1 MAETRP
7 LLSRFQQWIDEFRGR
22 ENQMTMVL
30 AVGVGVL
37 VGLVT
42 VAFVLVTGRLAA
54 RMYPAGGAGWRRL
67 LVPTLGS
74 LFTGFLLAKYFPFA
88 RGSGI
93 PQAKFALMV
102 NDGYIRFRTVAGKLL
117 CCSISLASGIALG
130 REGPSVQVGAGIA
143 SVLGRNLGLSR
154 KQVKALLPV
163 GCAAALAAA
172 FNTPVA
178 AVIFTLEEIMGD
190 MHAAVLGTAALGSA
204 ASWMV
209 LHYFLG
215 DNPLFHVPSYQLVHN
230 TELIVYSVLGVIG
243 GLGSVAFVK
252 LLLWL
257 RERFRH
263 LPRRT
268 VWLQPTVGG
277 LTVGVMGYFLP
288 NVMGVG
294 YDFVGRVLNGD
305 AILQTVAILCVLK
318 IIATATSYASGNAG
332 GIFGP
337 SLFIGAMMGAVTGG
351 VAHALFPGSTAGP
364 GAYALV
370 GMGTAFAGILRT
382 PFTSVL
388 MIFELT
394 RDYTIIVPLMISNTI
409 AYLISEKFQ
418 HLPIY
423 EALAKQDGIH
433 MPDPHSKT
441 RLGEAV
447 TVMRTPPVVLPVNS
461 RAADAMAQVK
471 DSHFD
476 AWPVGDDGRFQGMVR
491 HADLARAL
499 SLENQSATLHEL
511 IEGPE
516 TFPHAH
522 ADHPLPAVLE
532 RMGSSGLNVLP
543 VLGRANLHE
552 LLGIIVLDDVLK
564 AYGFAARGTK

>member
-1 MAETRP
+1 MAESQP
-7 LLSRFQQWIDEFRGR
+7 LSVRLRQWIDEFRDR

-42 VAFVLVTGRLAA
+42 VAFILVTGRLAA
-54 RMYPAGGAGWRRL
+54 RMYPAGVAGWRRIL
-67 LVPTLGS
+67 IPTLGS
-74 LFTGFLLAKYFPFA
+74 LFTGVLLARYFPFA
-88 RGSGI
+88 RGSGV

-102 NDGYIRFRTVAGKLL
+102 NDGFIRFRTVAGKLL

-143 SVLGRNLGLSR
+143 SMLGRNLGLSR

-172 FNTPVA
+172 FNTPIA

-190 MHAAVLGTAALGSA
+190 MHASVLGTAALGSA

-215 DNPLFHVPSYQLVHN
+215 DEPLFHVPAYRLVHP
-230 TELIVYSVLGVIG
+230 TELIVYCVLGVLG

-252 LLLWL
+252 LLLGMREHFL
-257 RERFRH
+257 RM
-263 LPRRT
+263 PRRT

-277 LTVGVMGYFLP
+277 LTVGLMGYFLP

-294 YDFVGRVLNGD
+294 YDFVDRVLNGD
-305 AILQTVAILCVLK
+305 AVLKTVAILAVLK
-318 IIATATSYASGNAG
+318 IIAAGTSYASGNAG

-337 SLFIGAMMGAVTGG
+337 SLFVGAMIGAVTGG
-351 VAHALFPGSTAGP
+351 IAHMLFPGSTAGP

-394 RDYTIIVPLMISNTI
+394 RDYAIIVPLMISNTL
-409 AYLISEKFQ
+409 AYVISEKFQ

-423 EALAKQDGIH
+423 QALAKQDGIH
-433 MPDPHSKT
+433 MPDTHSKT

-447 TVMRTPPVVLPVNS
+447 TVMRKEPIVLPATLPV
-461 RAADAMAQVK
+461 ADAIERLK
-471 DSHFD
+471 DSAFD
-476 AWPVGDDGRFQGMVR
+476 AWPVSDGGRFKGMIR
-491 HADLARAL
+491 YADLARAV
-499 SLENQSATLHEL
+499 SLENQNSTLGALLEK
-511 IEGPE
+511 PE
-516 TFPHAH
+516 TFPHVH
-522 ADHPLPAVLE
+522 PDQPLPVVLE

-543 VLGRANLHE
+543 VVGRANLHD
-552 LLGIIVLDDVLK
+552 LMGIVVLDDVLS
-564 AYGFAARGTK
+564 AYGFAGRRNK

>member
-1 MAETRP
+1 MAEPRS
-7 LLSRFQQWIDEFRGR
+7 LLSRFRQWIDEFRDR
-22 ENQMTMVL
+22 ENQMSL
-30 AVGVGVL
+30 ALAIGVGLL

-42 VAFVLVTGRLAA
+42 VAFVLVTGRMAV

-67 LVPTLGS
+67 LVPVAGS
-74 LFTGFLLAKYFPFA
+74 LFTGFLLARYFPFA

-93 PQAKFALMV
+93 PQAKFAVMV
-102 NDGYIRFRTVAGKLL
+102 GEGFIRFRTVAGKLL

-143 SVLGRNLGLSR
+143 SVLGRNLGLST

-172 FNTPVA
+172 FNTPIA

-190 MHAAVLGTAALGSA
+190 MHATVLGTAALSSA

-215 DNPLFHVPSYQLVHN
+215 DDPLFHVPSYRLVHP
-230 TELIVYSVLGVIG
+230 TELIFYSVLGVIG

-252 LLLWL
+252 LLLGL
-257 RERFRH
+257 RERFRK
-263 LPRRT
+263 LPART
-268 VWLQPTVGG
+268 VWIQPAVGG
-277 LTVGVMGYFLP
+277 LTVGLMGYFLP

-294 YDFVGRVLNGD
+294 YDFVDRVLNGD
-305 AILQTVAILCVLK
+305 AVLRTVAILCVLK
-318 IIATATSYASGNAG
+318 IVATATSYASGNAG

-351 VAHALFPGSTAGP
+351 IAHSLFPNSTAGP

-394 RDYTIIVPLMISNTI
+394 RDYSIIVPLMISNTI

-433 MPDPHSKT
+433 MPDTHSKT

-447 TVMRTPPVVLPVNS
+447 TVMRQAPMVLS
-461 RAADAMAQVK
+461 SACTAADALGQVK
-471 DSHFD
+471 DSGLD
-476 AWPVGDDGRFQGMVR
+476 AWPVSVNGRFQGMVR

-499 SLENQSATLHEL
+499 SLENQNSTLGEL
-511 IEGPE
+511 LEEPE
-516 TFPHAH
+516 SFPHAH
-522 ADHPLPAVLE
+522 PDQPLPVVLE

-543 VLGRANLHE
+543 VLGRTSLHE
-552 LLGIIVLDDVLK
+552 LLGIVVLDDVLT
-564 AYGFAARGTK
+564 AYGFQGRGRK